1 MAFANKTNSS
11 SAEKKYFNVKGNNGR
26 VENVRLI
33 SDKVA
38 CFTLKCD
45 GASFYNL
52 KVVDGKSGQ
61 FIAVPSQKGNDGK
74 YYNQYGLY
82 LSDEDTADIIDYVI
96 AKVQ

>member
-1 MAFANKTNSS
+1 MAFGKDTNNSS
-11 SAEKKYFNVKGNNGR
+11 VEKKYFNVKGNNGR

-45 GASFYNL
+45 GVSFYNL
-52 KVVDGKSGQ
+52 KVVDGRKGQ
-61 FIAVPSQKGNDGK
+61 FIAVPSQKGQDGK

-82 LSDEDTADIIDYVI
+82 LSDEDAADIIDCVI

>member
-1 MAFANKTNSS
+1 MAFANKANNGSV
-11 SAEKKYFNVKGNNGR
+11 EKKYFNVKGNNCR

-38 CFTLKCD
+38 CFTLKGD
-45 GASFYNL
+45 GVSFYNL
-52 KVVDGKSGQ
+52 KVVDGSKGQ
-61 FIAVPSQKGNDGK
+61 FIAVPAQKGKDGK

-82 LSDEDTADIIDYVI
+82 LTDEDTSDIIDCVI